1 MLVITRK
8 KGEAIILGPKDQE
21 LGRVVIVED
30 RLIRGGVRLGFEI
43 PRDWIIHRE
52 EVWHAIQEDAKKEKD
67 SQEDTRKNQEE

>member
-21 LGRVVIVED
+21 LARVVIVED
-30 RLIRGGVRLGFEI
+30 TLRGVRLGFEI